1 MNSPILSRPAQ
12 FVYTLSERLSKLP
25 IPARLIL
32 GLAGFVMIGTLLLLL
47 PGMATRPLTFTEAI
61 FTSASAL
68 TVTGLT
74 VIIPGTDL
82 TFAGQIVLLVL
93 IQVGGIGLM
102 VFTVVMFRL
111 LGRRISIVD
120 RMALR
125 GLFGNVMPGAVLRL
139 TYHVMIAV
147 FIFEAIGAALLWLLW
162 APRLNPELAVW
173 FAIFHSISS
182 FCNSGFDLFAGLP
195 GYATIPNDGGTLAVM
210 GSLIFIGSLGV
221 PVVADL
227 IAHRRHGHHLAL
239 HTRLTLIFVLALM
252 AVSTTT
258 IFLADGLQQGGVMA
272 GEPLDRQIGLAL
284 FQSVS
289 ARTAG
294 FVSMPSFSEIAAP
307 SRLILIIV
315 MFIGAAPASM
325 GGGITTGTAVA
336 LTLALWSYARNRPYP
351 EVGGRTISTATIR
364 RATAVLTISIAVV
377 MTATVLLTLTNPRLT
392 LDGALFEVISAFA
405 TCGLTL
411 AYTPVLNTIG
421 RYIIIFVMIWGRL
434 GALTIMIALARPV
447 KKSLYVFPEEQI
459 MIG

>member
-1 MNSPILSRPAQ
+1 MNQPTIKKPSQLMAAISDNM
-12 FVYTLSERLSKLP
+12 SKLS
-25 IPARLIL
+25 IPVRLIL
-32 GLAGFVMIGTLLLLL
+32 GLAGLILFGTLLFLL
-47 PGMATRPLTFTEAI
+47 PGMSTRPLTFTEAI
-61 FTSASAL
+61 FTAASAL

-82 TFAGQIVLLVL
+82 TFAGQFVLLAL

-102 VFTVVMFRL
+102 VFTVVIFRL

-125 GLFGNVMPGAVLRL
+125 GLFGNVLPGAVIRL
-139 TYHVMIAV
+139 TMMVMIGV
-147 FIFEAIGAALLWLLW
+147 LIFEAVGALLLWIHW
-162 APRLNPELAVW
+162 APIMGSQLGLW
-173 FAIFHSISS
+173 FAIFHSVSA

-195 GYATIPNDGGTLAVM
+195 GYATIPNDGITLGVM
-210 GSLIFIGSLGV
+210 GTLIFIGSLGV
-221 PVVADL
+221 PVMADL
-227 IAHRRHGHHLAL
+227 IAARHREHHLTL
-239 HTRLTLIFVLALM
+239 HTRLTLIFVIALM

-258 IFLADGLQQGGVMA
+258 IFIADGLQGGVMA
-272 GEPLDRQIGLAL
+272 EEPVNRQIGLAL

-294 FVSMPSFSEIAAP
+294 FVSMPDFGEIAAP
-307 SRLILIIV
+307 SRLMLMIV

-325 GGGITTGTAVA
+325 GGGITTGTAIA

-364 RATAVLTISIAVV
+364 RATAVLTISIAMVLS
-377 MTATVLLTLTNPRLT
+377 ATILVTLSDPGLVA
-392 LDGALFEVISAFA
+392 DEALFEVISAFA

-411 AYTPVLNTIG
+411 AYTPVFSTIG
-421 RYIIIFVMIWGRL
+421 RYVIILVMIWGRL
-434 GALTIMIALARPV
+434 GALTIIVALARPV
-447 KKSLYVFPEEQI
+447 KQSLYVFPEEQI

>member
-1 MNSPILSRPAQ
+1 MNSQNTNKPLQLISAMAD
-12 FVYTLSERLSKLP
+12 RLTYLP
-25 IPARLIL
+25 IPIRLIA
-32 GLAGFVMIGTLLLLL
+32 GLAGLVLLGTFLFLL
-47 PGMATRPLTFTEAI
+47 PGISTRPLTFTEAL

-82 TFAGQIVLLVL
+82 TFLGQVVLLIL

-125 GLFGNVMPGAVLRL
+125 GLFGNVLPGAVIRL
-139 TYHVMIAV
+139 TTKVMIAV
-147 FIFEAIGAALLWLLW
+147 AIFEAIGALLLWITW
-162 APRLNPELAVW
+162 TPRMGSQTAAW
-173 FAIFHSISS
+173 FAIFHSISA
-182 FCNSGFDLFAGLP
+182 FCNAGFDLFAGLP
-195 GYATIPNDGGTLAVM
+195 GFATIPNDGSTLAIM

-227 IAHRRHGHHLAL
+227 IAYRHKGHHLTL
-239 HTRLTLIFVLALM
+239 HTRLTLIFVLFLM
-252 AVSTTT
+252 AIGTTT
-258 IFLADGLQQGGVMA
+258 IFVAEGVQDGVMV
-272 GEPLDRQIGLAL
+272 GEPFDRQVGLAL

-294 FVSMPSFSEIAAP
+294 FVSIPSFDQTAPP
-307 SRLILIIV
+307 SRLILMIV

-336 LTLALWSYARNRPYP
+336 LILALWSYARNRPYP
-351 EVGGRTISTATIR
+351 EIRGRTISTATIR
-364 RATAVLTISIAVV
+364 RATAVLTISIVVV
-377 MTATVLLTLTNPRLT
+377 MTATVLLTLTNPDLS
-392 LDGALFEVISAFA
+392 LDGALFEVVSAFA

-411 AYTPVLNTIG
+411 AYTPVLNTAG
-421 RYIIIFVMIWGRL
+421 RYIILFVMIWGRL
-434 GALTIMIALARPV
+434 GALTIIVALARPV
-447 KKSLYVFPEEQI
+447 KQSLYVYPEDQI

>member
-1 MNSPILSRPAQ
+1 MNSQSINKPAQ
-12 FVYTLSERLSKLP
+12 FIAAVSARISNLP
-25 IPARLIL
+25 IPVRLIA
-32 GLAGFVMIGTLLLLL
+32 GLIGLILIGTLLFLL
-47 PGMATRPLTFTEAI
+47 PGMSTRPLTFTEAI

-74 VIIPGTDL
+74 VIIPGTEL
-82 TFAGQIVLLVL
+82 TFPGQFVLLVL

-102 VFTVVMFRL
+102 VFTVVIFRL

-120 RMALR
+120 RLALR
-125 GLFGNVMPGAVLRL
+125 GLFGNVLPGAVMRL
-139 TYHVMIAV
+139 TMQVMAAV
-147 FIFEAIGAALLWLLW
+147 LIFEAIGALLLWLMW
-162 APRLNPELAVW
+162 TPRMGAQTAAW
-173 FAIFHSISS
+173 FAIFHSISA

-195 GYATIPNDGGTLAVM
+195 GYATIPNDGGTLAVL

-227 IAHRRHGHHLAL
+227 IAYRHKEHHLTL
-239 HTRLTLIFVLALM
+239 HTRLTLIFVLVLM

-258 IFLADGLQQGGVMA
+258 IFVADGLQEGVMA
-272 GEPLDRQIGLAL
+272 GEPLDRQVGLAL

-294 FVSMPSFSEIAAP
+294 FVSVPSFSEIAVP
-307 SRLILIIV
+307 SRLMLIIV

-325 GGGITTGTAVA
+325 GGGITTGTAIA

-364 RATAVLTISIAVV
+364 RATAVLTISIALV
-377 MTATVLLTLTNPRLT
+377 MTATILLTISNPHLS

-411 AYTPVLNTIG
+411 AYTPVLNTFG
-421 RYIIIFVMIWGRL
+421 RFVIILVMVWGRL
-434 GALTIMIALARPV
+434 GALTIIVALARPV
-447 KKSLYVFPEEQI
+447 KQSLYVFPEEQI

>member
-1 MNSPILSRPAQ
+1 MNSQKTNNPSQLISALAD
-12 FVYTLSERLSKLP
+12 RLTNLP
-25 IPARLIL
+25 IPVRLIT
-32 GLAGFVMIGTLLLLL
+32 GLAGLILLGTFLFLL
-47 PGMATRPLTFTEAI
+47 PGMSTRPLTFTEAI

-82 TFAGQIVLLVL
+82 TFLGQVVLLIL

-125 GLFGNVMPGAVLRL
+125 GLFGDVLPGAVIRL
-139 TYHVMIAV
+139 TTKVMIAV
-147 FIFEAIGAALLWLLW
+147 AIFEAIGALLLWITW
-162 APRLNPELAVW
+162 MPRMGSQTAVW
-173 FAIFHSISS
+173 FAIFHSISA

-195 GYATIPNDGGTLAVM
+195 GFATIPNDGGTLAIL

-227 IAHRRHGHHLAL
+227 IAYRHKGHHLTL
-239 HTRLTLIFVLALM
+239 HTRLTLIFVLTLM
-252 AVSTTT
+252 ALSTTT
-258 IFLADGLQQGGVMA
+258 IFVSEGIQDGVLA
-272 GEPLDRQIGLAL
+272 GEPFDRQVGLAL

-294 FVSMPSFSEIAAP
+294 FAGVPSFDQIAPA
-307 SRLILIIV
+307 SRLMLMIV

-364 RATAVLTISIAVV
+364 RATAVLTVSVAGVMGAAVLVSIS
-377 MTATVLLTLTNPRLT
+377 NPQLT
-392 LDGALFEVISAFA
+392 LDGVLFEVISAFA

-411 AYTPVLNTIG
+411 AYTPAFNTFG
-421 RYIIIFVMIWGRL
+421 RYVLILVMIWGRL
-434 GALTIMIALARPV
+434 GALTIIVALARPV
-447 KKSLYVFPEEQI
+447 NESLYVYPEEQI

>member
-1 MNSPILSRPAQ
+1 MNSQSTSKSTQVIAAISN
-12 FVYTLSERLSKLP
+12 RLSNLP
-25 IPARLIL
+25 IPVRLIV
-32 GLAGFVMIGTLLLLL
+32 GLAGLVMIGTLLFLL
-47 PGMATRPLTFTEAI
+47 PGMATRPLSFTEAI

-82 TFAGQIVLLVL
+82 TFLGQLVLLIL

-102 VFTVVMFRL
+102 VFTVVIFRL

-125 GLFGNVMPGAVLRL
+125 GLFGNVLPGAVIRL
-139 TYHVMIAV
+139 TTQVMVAV
-147 FIFEAIGAALLWLLW
+147 LILEAIGALLLWIVW
-162 APRLNPELAVW
+162 APRMGSPLALW
-173 FAIFHSISS
+173 FAIFHSISA

-195 GYATIPNDGGTLAVM
+195 GYATIPNDGGTLAIM
-210 GSLIFIGSLGV
+210 GALIFIGSLGV

-227 IAHRRHGHHLAL
+227 VAYRHKDHHLTL

-252 AVSTTT
+252 AISTTT
-258 IFLADGLQQGGVMA
+258 IFVADGLQGGVMA
-272 GEPLDRQIGLAL
+272 GEPLDRQVGLSL
-284 FQSVS
+284 FQSIS

-294 FVSMPSFSEIAAP
+294 FVSVPSFSEVAPP
-307 SRLILIIV
+307 SRLILMVV

-325 GGGITTGTAVA
+325 GGGITTGTALA

-351 EVGGRTISTATIR
+351 EVGERTISTATIR

-377 MTATVLLTLTNPRLT
+377 LTATVLLTMTNPGLS

-411 AYTPVLNTIG
+411 AYTPVLNTAG
-421 RYIIIFVMIWGRL
+421 RYIIILVMIWGRL
-434 GALTIMIALARPV
+434 GALTIIVALARPV
-447 KKSLYVFPEEQI
+447 KQSLYVYPEEQI

>member
-1 MNSPILSRPAQ
+1 MS
-12 FVYTLSERLSKLP
+12 
-25 IPARLIL
+25 
-32 GLAGFVMIGTLLLLL
+32 
-47 PGMATRPLTFTEAI
+47 TRPLTFTEAI

-82 TFAGQIVLLVL
+82 TFIGQIVLLVL

-125 GLFGNVMPGAVLRL
+125 GLFGNVIPGAVLRL
-139 TYHVMIAV
+139 TSQVMLAV
-147 FIFEAIGAALLWLLW
+147 LIFEALGALLLWIVW
-162 APRLNPELAVW
+162 APRMGPQTALW
-173 FAIFHSISS
+173 FSIFHSISA
-182 FCNSGFDLFAGLP
+182 FCNAGFDLFAGLP
-195 GYATIPNDGGTLAVM
+195 GYATIPNDGGTLAIM

-227 IAHRRHGHHLAL
+227 IAYRHKGHHLTL
-239 HTRLTLIFVLALM
+239 HTRLTLIFVLTLM
-252 AVSTTT
+252 ALSTAT
-258 IFLADGLQQGGVMA
+258 IFVAEGVQDGVMA
-272 GEPLDRQIGLAL
+272 GEPFDRQVGLAL

-294 FVSMPSFSEIAAP
+294 FVSVPSFDQIAAP
-307 SRLILIIV
+307 SRLMLMIV

-336 LTLALWSYARNRPYP
+336 LTLAMWSYAKNRPYP
-351 EVGGRTISTATIR
+351 EVRGRTISTATVR
-364 RATAVLTISIAVV
+364 RATAVLTISIVVV
-377 MTATVLLTLTNPRLT
+377 MTAAVLLTLTNPRLS
-392 LDGALFEVISAFA
+392 LDGALFEIVSAFA

-411 AYTPVLNTIG
+411 AYTPIVNTGG
-421 RYIIIFVMIWGRL
+421 RYLIILVMIWGRL
-434 GALTIMIALARPV
+434 GALTIIVALARPV
-447 KKSLYVFPEEQI
+447 KQSLFVYPEDHI